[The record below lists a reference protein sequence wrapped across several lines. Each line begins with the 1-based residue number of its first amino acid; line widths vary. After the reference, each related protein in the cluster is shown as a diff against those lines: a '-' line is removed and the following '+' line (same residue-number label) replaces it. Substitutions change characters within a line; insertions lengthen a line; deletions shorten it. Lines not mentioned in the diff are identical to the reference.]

1 MTNEKMFEEIGCPE
15 ELKKCQSE
23 IERHKIFIQ
32 KQANIIKSLEMELEQ
47 KNNEIIII
55 KNK

>member
-1 MTNEKMFEEIGCPE
+1 MTNEKMFDEVGCPE
-15 ELKKCQSE
+15 ELKKCKSE

>member
-1 MTNEKMFEEIGCPE
+1 MFDEVGCPE
-15 ELKKCQSE
+15 ELKKCKSE
-23 IERHKIFIQ
+23 IERHKMFIQ
-32 KQANIIKSLEMELEQ
+32 KQASIIKSLELELEQ

>member
-1 MTNEKMFEEIGCPE
+1 MTNEKMFDEVGCPE

-23 IERHKIFIQ
+23 IERHKMFIQ
-32 KQANIIKSLEMELEQ
+32 KQASIIKSLELELEQ